1 MTIQALSQEGVTAKI
16 DWVSGKVVPRT
27 FYVPTFGKGLAQ
39 NWRRHPMAGTLITR
53 LAWAV
58 SVLLLTFVG
67 LAPPSAAQLP
77 PFPSCPN
84 FDVRL
89 EIQSA
94 RNRVARVFTDRDGN
108 LVRVLSAGKGDTLTF
123 TNDVTGERLVLTTGG
138 SVSQIT
144 PNPDGTLTFVGTGHN
159 VILLFPSD
167 TPGPA
172 TTLYV
177 GRVIFTLSGDN
188 NDVFTLRS
196 FTGTSTDICAAL
208 SD

>member
-1 MTIQALSQEGVTAKI
+1 M
-16 DWVSGKVVPRT
+16 P
-27 FYVPTFGKGLAQ
+27 
-39 NWRRHPMAGTLITR
+39 GTLITR

-58 SVLLLTFVG
+58 SVSLLTFVG
-67 LAPPSAAQLP
+67 LAPPSAAEAQT
-77 PFPSCPN
+77 FPSCPN

-89 EIQSA
+89 EIQPA
-94 RNRVARVFTDRDGN
+94 RNRVDREFTDRDGN
-108 LVRVLSAGKGDTLTF
+108 VVRVLSAGKGNTLTL

-138 SVSQIT
+138 SVAQIT
-144 PNPDGTLTFVGTGHN
+144 PNPDGTSTVVGTGHN
-159 VILLFPSD
+159 VILFFPGD

-177 GRVIFTLSGDN
+177 GRVIYTFDSN
-188 NDVFTLRS
+188 FVFTLRS